1 MAFFKDLSDM
11 FNSRAESS
19 RKSAD
24 MYAEKASKAKSSAQ
38 AKALTDLSNK
48 YRQGDQNNL
57 EKAKEHAGKKWK

>member
-24 MYAEKASKAKSSAQ
+24 MYAEKASKAKAQ
-38 AKALTDLSNK
+38 PKQKL
-48 YRQGDQNNL
+48 
-57 EKAKEHAGKKWK
+57 

>member
-48 YRQGDQNNL
+48 YRQG
-57 EKAKEHAGKKWK
+57 E